1 MTIATDRKDST
12 PQCGRRL
19 LRCEIFNLTYDDF
32 GSKPPDAVR
41 SGRRAISAVPP
52 AADLPLIAAVTVA
65 IIGMILLVLAMLAD
79 RFLIDVTF
87 DASRGYVATH
97 PNLPQPVIALSLTV
111 LRARLG
117 AQLGWERLQL
127 KLDPTARAQRDER
140 RGGGERARHTR
151 PV

>member
-1 MTIATDRKDST
+1 M
-12 PQCGRRL
+12 PL
-19 LRCEIFNLTYDDF
+19 
-32 GSKPPDAVR
+32 
-41 SGRRAISAVPP
+41 
-52 AADLPLIAAVTVA
+52 AAEL
-65 IIGMILLVLAMLAD
+65 
-79 RFLIDVTF
+79 LIDVTY
-87 DASRGYVATH
+87 DRARGYVARH

-127 KLDPTARAQRDER
+127 KLDPTAHAQRDER